1 MDSVQEAALPDGTAL
16 VIRRINC
23 ADAPALAEGFAG
35 LSQESRRL
43 RFLTPKP
50 SLSPAELRYFTQV
63 DGHHHEAL
71 AAIDPRT
78 GDGVGIA
85 RFVRD
90 PGDPKRAEV
99 AVTIADDWQHRGV
112 ATVLLARLT
121 DRAREEGIERYT
133 ALVSSENRP
142 MRQLLERLGAPVGVT
157 GAGGPAPEYE
167 IQLAHA
173 GLGEQLMAALRSAAA
188 GQFSPP
194 PVLLRRLRALVP
206 FPFAG
211 RGAQPA
217 PVSEPPSDRGAQP
230 APVSEPPSDRGALGP
245 GSGQP
250 GRPGG

>member
-1 MDSVQEAALPDGTAL
+1 MRQVALPDGTAL
-16 VIRRINC
+16 VIRRINP

-35 LSQESRRL
+35 LSEESRRL
-43 RFLTPKP
+43 RFLAPKP
-50 SLSPAELRYFTQV
+50 SLSAGELRYFTQV

-71 AAIDPRT
+71 AAIDPST

-112 ATVLLARLT
+112 ATLLLARLT
-121 DRAREEGIERYT
+121 DRARDEGIERYT

-142 MRQLLERLGAPVGVT
+142 MRQLLEGLGAPMGVT

-188 GQFSPP
+188 GSLSPP
-194 PVLLRRLRALVP
+194 PALLRRLRALVP
-206 FPFAG
+206 FRFAG
-211 RGAQPA
+211 QGAEQAPA
-217 PVSEPPSDRGAQP
+217 GEPSPDRGT
-230 APVSEPPSDRGALGP
+230 SGAGP
-245 GSGQP
+245 RDEDGP
-250 GRPGG
+250 EL